1 MRRMAMTI
9 GVNPNRKSTNE
20 KKSRKKVKG
29 RNTIRSVI
37 DIDIHDV
44 IVVMRA
50 AIVTAISV
58 TIAMAT
64 ILIPT
69 LKERKSIVVKGIR
82 ESIESENTDEGPPK
96 AMIQAM
102 TRDPRTLPLMMAII
116 LLAEIK
122 DAKGEEDHLETKI
135 IEAITRKETV
145 ERKDGKMKR
154 GHRRSVIHEIEI
166 EKSVADMALVAV
178 RTI

>member
-50 AIVTAISV
+50 AIV